1 MSHGPADDSESKSQK
16 SRRRIW
22 DPDSKKEARRDRRKG
37 EGTIVI
43 KKIDKSAEDIRG
55 MLKGFRFEQE
65 TEVR

>member
-1 MSHGPADDSESKSQK
+1 M
-16 SRRRIW
+16 
-22 DPDSKKEARRDRRKG
+22 DRRMTLKAKVRRVGAGYGILIPKRKLEEIDAKG
-37 EGTIVI
+37 EDTIVI